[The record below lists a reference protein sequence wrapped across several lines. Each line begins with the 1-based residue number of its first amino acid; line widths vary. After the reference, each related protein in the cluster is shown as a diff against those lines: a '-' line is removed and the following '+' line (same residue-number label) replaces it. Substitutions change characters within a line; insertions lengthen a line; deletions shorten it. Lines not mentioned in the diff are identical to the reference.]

1 MDVTDD
7 HIRKRFQHMIDTLP
21 VPWEQLLA
29 VFQRVMQSIP
39 QNQKVIKEKT
49 AEQAEIEKDSKKIR

>member
-7 HIRKRFQHMIDTLP
+7 YIRKRLQHTIDTLP

-29 VFQRVMQSIP
+29 VFQRVMQNIP
-39 QNQKVIKEKT
+39 QNQKVIKKKT
-49 AEQAEIEKDSKKIR
+49 AERAEIEMNSKKIK